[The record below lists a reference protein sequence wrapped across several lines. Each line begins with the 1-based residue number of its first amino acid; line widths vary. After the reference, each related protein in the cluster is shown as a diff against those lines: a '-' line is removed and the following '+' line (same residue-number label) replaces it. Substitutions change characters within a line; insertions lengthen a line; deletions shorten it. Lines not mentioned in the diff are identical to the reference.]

1 VTLEVGARFACSTAS
16 STPARK
22 LAASA
27 SSGGNSNPMTTFAL
41 SGAAQA
47 GQEQPAAA
55 NTTAETRET
64 LRERDNAGLASDTSR
79 PEF

>member
-1 VTLEVGARFACSTAS
+1 
-16 STPARK
+16 
-22 LAASA
+22 
-27 SSGGNSNPMTTFAL
+27 MTTFAL

-64 LRERDNAGLASDTSR
+64 LRERDNAGLASDTS
-79 PEF
+79 